1 MSRVN
6 LLLLMALVASCLY
19 LVHLAYE
26 SRRLFTEVDRARAEL
41 RRLDHDHE
49 RLLTERQSAA
59 APARVD
65 ALARTRLGMRVASP
79 SVTQFVNVPDTAPT
93 APGDTR

>member
-6 LLLLMALVASCLY
+6 LLLLVALVASSLY

-26 SRRLFTEVDRARAEL
+26 SRRLFTEVDRARAENK
-41 RRLDHDHE
+41 RLEHDHE
-49 RLLTERQSAA
+49 RLMTERQTAA

-65 ALARTRLGMRVASP
+65 AIARRNLSMRLATPA
-79 SVTQFVNVPDTAPT
+79 VTQFVASPEAVGIVPAE
-93 APGDTR
+93 RR